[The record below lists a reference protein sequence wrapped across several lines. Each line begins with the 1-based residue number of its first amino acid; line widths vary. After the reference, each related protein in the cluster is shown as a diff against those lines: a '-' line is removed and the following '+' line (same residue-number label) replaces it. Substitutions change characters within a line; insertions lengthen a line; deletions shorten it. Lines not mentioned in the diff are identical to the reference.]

1 MNVSVFYQTKR
12 GGQITFHGPGQ
23 LVCYPIINLQTL
35 KIPIRTF
42 VYGLEESI
50 IKLCSHYNICS
61 ERSPNTGVWV
71 GNNKICAIGLQVT
84 RDITS
89 HGLALNCDN
98 DLTWFDHIVPC
109 GIVGKGVTSLSKE
122 TGRIITTGDVKP
134 LLVQLL
140 QQRFDIEVISQSET
154 KAIKQ

>member
-1 MNVSVFYQTKR
+1 MSLMVTLDTMF
-12 GGQITFHGPGQ
+12 
-23 LVCYPIINLQTL
+23 VC
-35 KIPIRTF
+35 
-42 VYGLEESI
+42 V
-50 IKLCSHYNICS
+50 
-61 ERSPNTGVWV
+61 
-71 GNNKICAIGLQVT
+71 GLQVT